1 MKKRWILCAAA
12 LVIMVLVGGYIS
24 TEGRGSS
31 SDKGVKEK
39 RDTTE
44 IQDVAENR
52 EDEVKITVF
61 AAKSLN
67 NVMEDLI
74 RNYEETHP
82 KVSIVGSYDSSGTL
96 MEQIRE
102 GAPCDVFFS
111 AAQKQMNQLEEEG
124 FLVEGTRRDV
134 VNNQV
139 CLVTYK
145 DSMTE
150 VKDLGDLKKASSMA
164 LADGSVPVGR
174 YTRVALIHAG
184 LLEKTGEP
192 AEITTR
198 QISQALGN
206 LEINE
211 CANVGA
217 VAAAVAE
224 GANEVGTVYYSDT
237 FGYEDKLEILEKI
250 PYDLSGD
257 IIYPAAQV
265 RNGQADEAQQKAA
278 EEFTA
283 YLVSDA
289 AKEIFKDYYFD
300 TEIGE

>member
-67 NVMEDLI
+67 TVLEDLI
-74 RNYEETHP
+74 RNYKETHP
-82 KVSIVGSYDSSGTL
+82 EVSIVGSYDSSGTL

-224 GANEVGTVYYSDT
+224 GANEVGCVYYSDT

-265 RNGQADEAQQKAA
+265 RNEQADEAQQKAA

>member
-1 MKKRWILCAAA
+1 MKKRWIVCAAV
-12 LVIMVLVGGYIS
+12 LVIMILAGGYKSI
-24 TEGRGSS
+24 EGRGVSH
-31 SDKGVKEK
+31 DKGEKENQK
-39 RDTTE
+39 TTE
-44 IQDVAENR
+44 SRDPAEKG
-52 EDEVKITVF
+52 EDAVRITVF

-74 RNYEETHP
+74 RNYGETHP
-82 KVSIVGSYDSSGTL
+82 GVTIVGSYDSSGTL

-111 AAQKQMNQLEEEG
+111 AASKQMDQLEEEG

-145 DSMTE
+145 GSMTE
-150 VKDLGDLKKASSMA
+150 VKGLGNLEKASSIA

-174 YTRVALIHAG
+174 YTRVAMIHAG
-184 LLEKTGEP
+184 LLEQAGEP

-198 QISQALGN
+198 QVSGALGN
-206 LEINE
+206 MEINE

-224 GANEVGTVYYSDT
+224 GANEVGCVYYSDT

-265 RNGQADEAQQKAA
+265 RNEQADDAQQRAA
-278 EEFTA
+278 REFTA
-283 YLVSDA
+283 YLVSDW
-289 AKEIFKDYYFD
+289 AKEIFKAYYFD

>member
-1 MKKRWILCAAA
+1 
-12 LVIMVLVGGYIS
+12 MVLVGGYIS

-211 CANVGA
+211 CANVG
-217 VAAAVAE
+217 
-224 GANEVGTVYYSDT
+224 GCGCRC
-237 FGYEDKLEILEKI
+237 GRRR
-250 PYDLSGD
+250 
-257 IIYPAAQV
+257 Q
-265 RNGQADEAQQKAA
+265 
-278 EEFTA
+278 
-283 YLVSDA
+283 
-289 AKEIFKDYYFD
+289 
-300 TEIGE
+300 

>member
-224 GANEVGTVYYSDT
+224 GANEVGCVYYSDT

-265 RNGQADEAQQKAA
+265 RNEQADEAQQKAA

>member
-150 VKDLGDLKKASSMA
+150 VKDLGDLKRHPVWPWRMA
-164 LADGSVPVGR
+164 ACLW
-174 YTRVALIHAG
+174 
-184 LLEKTGEP
+184 
-192 AEITTR
+192 
-198 QISQALGN
+198 
-206 LEINE
+206 
-211 CANVGA
+211 GA
-217 VAAAVAE
+217 
-224 GANEVGTVYYSDT
+224 
-237 FGYEDKLEILEKI
+237 I
-250 PYDLSGD
+250 P
-257 IIYPAAQV
+257 
-265 RNGQADEAQQKAA
+265 EWH
-278 EEFTA
+278 
-283 YLVSDA
+283 
-289 AKEIFKDYYFD
+289 
-300 TEIGE
+300 

>member
-67 NVMEDLI
+67 TVLEDLI
-74 RNYEETHP
+74 RNYKETHP

-224 GANEVGTVYYSDT
+224 GANEVGCVYYSDT